1 MKYWLHIMRAHFT
14 AEFITLWRY
23 PFDLVSM
30 YLIVTLPLAGIFLG
44 VYAFVP
50 AGLVMGN
57 TMASV
62 YVGYIFWTFYVLT
75 VQQAA
80 WEIKTAATMGYIE
93 REFLTPAGHGPTVVA
108 KIFAVSATGLVH
120 YAVISIICA
129 LICRFRLTVDVPSVL
144 IVFFFCY
151 VFLAGVGLTVGGFA
165 LVFKRIGNL
174 IVLIQF
180 ILIVL
185 SFAALG
191 SYHPAAET
199 ALRWFPYTQSI
210 RLLRAVLLDGKDFS
224 YVTQPAN
231 LVPLVAGA
239 LAFFGAGYLV
249 FRCLDRAAMDRG
261 LIGQF

>member
-1 MKYWLHIMRAHFT
+1 MKYWVHLARAHFT
-14 AEFITLWRY
+14 AEFITLLRY
-23 PFDLVSM
+23 PFDLASM

-50 AGLVMGN
+50 AGVVMGN

-62 YVGYIFWTFYVLT
+62 YVGYMFWTFYVLT

-80 WEIKTAATMGYIE
+80 WEIKDAATRGYIE
-93 REFLTPAGHGPTVVA
+93 REFLTPAGHGPTIVA
-108 KIFAVSATGLVH
+108 KIFAVSSTGLFH
-120 YAVISIICA
+120 YALISIICA
-129 LICRFRLTVDVPSVL
+129 LVCRFRLTVDALSILLVL
-144 IVFFFCY
+144 FFCY
-151 VFLAGVGLTVGGFA
+151 VFLVGVGLAVAGFA

-191 SYHPAAET
+191 SYSPAAET
-199 ALRWFPYTQSI
+199 ALRWFPYTQSV
-210 RLLRAVLLDGKDFS
+210 RLLRAVLIDGKGFS
-224 YVTQPAN
+224 YVTQPAD

-239 LAFFGAGYLV
+239 LVFFGAGYLS
-249 FRCLDRAAMDRG
+249 FRYFDRAAMDRG